1 MNIYNSVW
9 NNVTHNRCEEKR
21 EKEIIRMYAAQSP
34 WDLYKGVS
42 EIGQFNLMKPAQV
55 TLKIRLLD
63 SWPGSPI
70 WSPVSSLSTS

>member
-1 MNIYNSVW
+1 
-9 NNVTHNRCEEKR
+9 
-21 EKEIIRMYAAQSP
+21 MYAAQSP

-42 EIGQFNLMKPAQV
+42 EIGQFDLMKPAQV